1 MDGKS
6 VKEVRQAC
14 DDACRERVL
23 FLLGRDPV
31 AEEAQFQE
39 IVQRYAHKPSSAAI
53 KG

>member
-1 MDGKS
+1 MDKS
-6 VKEVRQAC
+6 LEVVRQEC

-39 IVQRYAHKPSSAAI
+39 IVERYAHKPSSAANQ
-53 KG
+53 G